1 MYRNCECGVIF
12 SHDTLPVTLG
22 LSKDGNLGI
31 IDVKG
36 LRQAAYF
43 AAACFLVRGYCR
55 RRREKGSYGMRKN
68 ETVQKGTGRKFLRD
82 FMKRYGILALIA
94 AALVPVKYVCFYLF
108 MDVSN
113 NLGWVCLFSC
123 LFVFFIFCIFKNK
136 VIPTVLYVLITL
148 LMFSDVLYHGYYN
161 SYLTIKILNS
171 AKMIGNITTS
181 IQELIKPQYFIL
193 FADLA
198 MIIIALAVAHRRRKK
213 DPERAEAKTEYERQ
227 KADRKH
233 DGSKTLKVFASC
245 FLVLFLILNP
255 LGSDFVASVSAQEL
269 GAYHMRDVLGVADV
283 DDSEQ
288 SYYISTGTYEQS
300 LDGDLFGAA
309 EGRNLIVI
317 QLEAFQNFAINLEYN
332 GQELTPFL
340 NSLINDGE
348 TVYFD
353 HYYYQVGSGNTSDAE
368 FATNNSILG
377 TLDSYTYTLYTQN
390 YFRGMPVILK
400 DLGYETAAMHAYEK
414 TFWNRENMYPS
425 LGFDHF
431 FNSDYYEKDE
441 DYTGWSVVSVNDK
454 SFYSQS
460 IEAMKTLS
468 QPFYSFMIT
477 LSGHHPFQQSE
488 ENCHIDLRP
497 SEEGTI
503 VGDYLNTVR
512 YVDEALEQFFDELK
526 AAGLY
531 ENSIICLYGDHYGL
545 SCTDPDIREAM
556 SDILGEDY
564 GYQQHFNIP
573 LIINIPGSGV
583 NETISTAGG
592 QLDFMPTVAY
602 LLGIPT
608 LDTIYLGQNLFTADS
623 GFVAI
628 EQFLNSGSFISDD
641 ILFSYS
647 NDGVYSHSQAWEID
661 SGRQADVS
669 DHDEEVLRSKEYAS
683 LSEFYLQ
690 YDVLDKALNKGMT
703 VEQILSGMESSGKP
717 LRIFMPLSSLS
728 ESAGRDAEEA
738 VSRAYDRGY
747 RYLEVNVAS
756 DSSYDAVIA
765 SGASDENG
773 TQYSRRNLMSL
784 SQVCE
789 WMKEHEDAVLILNGV
804 EAPAGENGIAPDGD
818 VKETSSALISLTEEE
833 GDMPDSTSALYL
845 EVTDGISAL
854 YLELHEMMRQED
866 ISTERCIWAA
876 SDMEHY
882 ETAARIGYENII
894 IEPDMSAYETYQWNN
909 FFISYR
915 PWAIFLPED
924 ISSED
929 LEKIEVA
936 SSEIYL
942 VQNGA
947 YDSSHEKRMEETGAY
962 GEVTFDREP
971 VGQTRDEISEILAE
985 REASEVTWM
994 STIWE
999 QFLRILHHISNGSRP
1014 PAGMAA
1020 VTAGSALIAVLV
1032 LFGRKGRRFCR
1043 HRKDRKRT
1051 AQPED

>member
-1 MYRNCECGVIF
+1 MRE
-12 SHDTLPVTLG
+12 
-22 LSKDGNLGI
+22 
-31 IDVKG
+31 
-36 LRQAAYF
+36 
-43 AAACFLVRGYCR
+43 
-55 RRREKGSYGMRKN
+55 REKIRRIPG
-68 ETVQKGTGRKFLRD
+68 RD
-82 FMKRYGILALIA
+82 FIEYFVKRYGIAAVIA
-94 AALVPVKYVCFYLF
+94 AALVPVKYICFYLF
-108 MDVSN
+108 MGISN
-113 NLGWVCLFSC
+113 NIGWVCLFSC
-123 LFVFFIFCIFKNK
+123 IFVFFIFCVFRNK
-136 VIPTVLYVLITL
+136 AVPAVIYTLITL

-390 YFRGMPVILK
+390 YFRGLPVILK

-717 LRIFMPLSSLS
+717 LRIFMPLSSETE
-728 ESAGRDAEEA
+728 ESYRDAVQA
-738 VSRAYDRGY
+738 VSEAYERGY
-747 RYLEVNVAS
+747 RYIGVNAAS
-756 DSSYDAVIA
+756 DQSYDALIA
-765 SGASDENG
+765 SGVKNEDGER
-773 TQYSRRNLMSL
+773 YSRKNLMNL
-784 SQVCE
+784 SQICD
-789 WMKEHEDAVLILNGV
+789 WMKQHEDAVLIMKDVTDSGPD
-804 EAPAGENGIAPDGD
+804 AENT
-818 VKETSSALISLTEEE
+818 KSTSVSLQPEEE
-833 GDMPDSTSALYL
+833 SGYIPADSTSALYL
-845 EVTDGISAL
+845 ELYEKLQEEGISA
-854 YLELHEMMRQED
+854 
-866 ISTERCIWAA
+866 ERFIWAA

-882 ETAARIGYENII
+882 EEAARIGYENIV
-894 IEPDMSAYETYQWNN
+894 IEPDVSEYETYQWES

-915 PWAIFLPED
+915 PWGIFLPEK
-924 ISSED
+924 ISADE
-929 LEKIEVA
+929 LEKIEVT

-942 VQNGA
+942 VQDEP
-947 YDSSHEKRMEETGAY
+947 YDGSHEDHMEEAGAY
-962 GEVTFDREP
+962 GEVTFDQEP
-971 VGQTRDEISEILAE
+971 VGQTGKEIAEILAE
-985 REASEVTWM
+985 REKSGFSWLSNAYDRVR
-994 STIWE
+994 
-999 QFLRILHHISNGSRP
+999 QALYQISNGRNPLSGT
-1014 PAGMAA
+1014 AFTAA
-1020 VTAGSALIAVLV
+1020 VSALTALLV
-1032 LFGRKGRRFCR
+1032 LLGRKGRRR
-1043 HRKDRKRT
+1043 RKNGKKEKDAAQT
-1051 AQPED
+1051 AG

>member
-1 MYRNCECGVIF
+1 MQKRERIR
-12 SHDTLPVTLG
+12 
-22 LSKDGNLGI
+22 KGI
-31 IDVKG
+31 PG
-36 LRQAAYF
+36 
-43 AAACFLVRGYCR
+43 
-55 RRREKGSYGMRKN
+55 ES
-68 ETVQKGTGRKFLRD
+68 LRD
-82 FMKRYGILALIA
+82 FVKRYGILALIA

-108 MDVSN
+108 MGVSN
-113 NLGWVCLFSC
+113 NLGWICLFSC
-123 LFVFFIFCIFKNK
+123 LFVFLIFCIFKNK
-136 VIPTVLYVLITL
+136 VIPVVLYALITL

-171 AKMIGNITTS
+171 AKMIGNITAS

-193 FADLA
+193 FADLV
-198 MIIIALAVAHRRRKK
+198 MIIVALAAARRRRKK
-213 DPERAEAKTEYERQ
+213 DPDREKGKREFEKK
-227 KADRKH
+227 KAAVTH
-233 DGSKTLKVFASC
+233 DIPKMLKVFLSC
-245 FLVLFLILNP
+245 FLALFLILNP

-269 GAYHMRDVLGVADV
+269 GAYHIRDALGVADV

-300 LDGDLFGAA
+300 LDGDLFGVAK
-309 EGRNLIVI
+309 GRNLIVI

-377 TLDSYTYTLYTQN
+377 TLDSYTYTLYTHN
-390 YFRGMPVILK
+390 YFRGLPVILK
-400 DLGYETAAMHAYEK
+400 DLGYETAVMHAYEK

-425 LGFDHF
+425 LGFDYF

-460 IEAMKTLS
+460 VEAMKTLS

-526 AAGLY
+526 ASGLY

-545 SCTDPDIREAM
+545 SCTDSEIRETM

-573 LIINIPGSGV
+573 LVINIPGSGV

-602 LLGIPT
+602 LLGIET

-641 ILFSYS
+641 VLFSYS
-647 NDGVYSHSQAWEID
+647 NDGVYSHSEAWEID
-661 SGRQADVS
+661 SGRSVDVS
-669 DHDEEVLRSKEYAS
+669 DHEEEVLRSKEYAN

-703 VEQILSGMESSGKP
+703 AEQILSGMESSGKP

-728 ESAGRDAEEA
+728 ESQSGNAFLS
-738 VSRAYDRGY
+738 VSKAYDEGY
-747 RYLEVNVAS
+747 RYIEVNAVS
-756 DSSYDAVIA
+756 DQSYDAVLA
-765 SGASDENG
+765 SGITDENG
-773 TQYSRRNLMSL
+773 TEYSRKNLMTISEIC
-784 SQVCE
+784 S
-789 WMKEHEDAVLILNGV
+789 WMKEHEDAVLILNAVTAPDEESGAV
-804 EAPAGENGIAPDGD
+804 SGEESTQPAESAEDTGTGTADNAENAGTEAPSDAADS
-818 VKETSSALISLTEEE
+818 SSAVIALTEEE
-833 GDMPDSTSALYL
+833 EGMTDSTSALYL
-845 EVTDGISAL
+845 EMYEMLQQEGIAA
-854 YLELHEMMRQED
+854 
-866 ISTERCIWAA
+866 ERCIWAA

-882 ETAARIGYENII
+882 EEAAGIGYENII
-894 IEPDMSAYETYQWNN
+894 IEPDMSAYEDYQWDN

-924 ISSED
+924 ISSES
-929 LEKIEVA
+929 LEIIEVS

-942 VQNGA
+942 VQYGE
-947 YDSSHEKRMEETGAY
+947 YDASHEKRMEETGAY
-962 GEVTFDREP
+962 GEVTFDQEP
-971 VGQTRDEISEILAE
+971 VGQTENEIAQILAE
-985 REASEVTWM
+985 REASSVTWL
-994 STIWE
+994 STAWKH
-999 QFLRILHHISNGSRP
+999 FLQTLHQISNGDRP
-1014 PAGMAA
+1014 LAGMTA
-1020 VTAGSALIAVLV
+1020 VAAGSALIALLV
-1032 LFGRKGRRFCR
+1032 LLCRKGRRFFR
-1043 HRKDRKRT
+1043 RGRDAAAAARE
-1051 AQPED
+1051 AEENS